1 MGGFVKAYVSVI
13 HRSLRFGSRLGL
25 DESLWST
32 ERVATEL
39 RGLPCPVNMQKSG
52 RNLAAG
58 LRLVMAP
65 FLAYCD
71 IGSVPTTA
79 FIGRSPQLKAGDN
92 ASVFEVHD
100 AYLREHLEPAASG

>member
-1 MGGFVKAYVSVI
+1 MEGFVKAYVSVI

-39 RGLPCPVNMQKSG
+39 RGLPCPVNMQMSG

-58 LRLVMAP
+58 LRLVMAA

-79 FIGRSPQLKAGDN
+79 FTGMTPQLRACD
-92 ASVFEVHD
+92 SVSVVEVHD
-100 AYLREHLEPAASG
+100 AYLRE